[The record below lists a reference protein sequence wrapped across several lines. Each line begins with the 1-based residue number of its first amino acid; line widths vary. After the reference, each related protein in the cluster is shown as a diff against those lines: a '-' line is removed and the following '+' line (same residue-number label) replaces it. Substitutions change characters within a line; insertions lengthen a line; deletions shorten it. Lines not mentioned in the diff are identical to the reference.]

1 MCKNI
6 CCIVLI
12 DTAEPDEG
20 DVGTGGPHILEEIE
34 TSPGEPL
41 LAVGGED
48 VARDEPGNGKLAGEQ
63 GVFM

>member
-12 DTAEPDEG
+12 DTAEPDEW
-20 DVGTGGPHILEEIE
+20 DVGPGIAHILKE
-34 TSPGEPL
+34 TKASPRESL

-48 VARDEPGNGKLAGEQ
+48 VACNDPGNGKLAGEQ